1 MLLFYMNKI
10 PSAMSYL
17 YKNKH
22 IALRDGNISFK
33 PAFKNHFF
41 ITPGS
46 VKKDNLKTSDL
57 IKVIFTKEEL
67 FITNNHLNL
76 KPSREISMHSM
87 FHVKKEF
94 YDKDLYVVH
103 AHPKNLISYIGLYK
117 NNELKTIKSLFPE
130 INVNIG
136 RNVGPY
142 EAGSLQLANEAYKN
156 LVNYDIVGLR
166 NHGSLGIGNNLDK
179 LIEHIET
186 LEYYLQI
193 ANISNI
199 SIK

>member
-1 MLLFYMNKI
+1 
-10 PSAMSYL
+10 
-17 YKNKH
+17 
-22 IALRDGNISFK
+22 
-33 PAFKNHFF
+33 
-41 ITPGS
+41 
-46 VKKDNLKTSDL
+46 
-57 IKVIFTKEEL
+57 
-67 FITNNHLNL
+67 
-76 KPSREISMHSM
+76 MHSM

-103 AHPKNLISYIGLYK
+103 AHPKHLISYIGLYK

-136 RNVGPY
+136 RNVAPY

-186 LEYYLQI
+186 LEYYLEV
-193 ANISNI
+193 ALKS
-199 SIK
+199 KP